1 MTFNTLQ
8 DDIDWALSVQHSVKP
23 EEMPLYNECM
33 NGRNMT
39 ERINNRD
46 INEREPGRD
55 IRDGCLLT
63 GIFVTCRPKEN
74 YTPER
79 EWQKTKQIKT
89 KKVKKK
95 KDSSLLLPP
104 PEHPLF

>member
-1 MTFNTLQ
+1 MKFDTPQ
-8 DDIDWALSVQHSVKP
+8 ADIDWALSVQNSVKP
-23 EEMPLYNECM
+23 EEMALYMECM
-33 NGRNMT
+33 NGRNMS

-74 YTPER
+74 YTPEH
-79 EWQKTKQIKT
+79 EAPKTKLNKT
-89 KKVKKK
+89 KKKK
-95 KDSSLLLPP
+95 
-104 PEHPLF
+104 